1 MSQEEDLA
9 AAAMLSAVAG
19 YPPQKLAAQAG
30 LLSTETV
37 TLLSCAYE
45 RPAFSAARERLAR
58 QLIHL
63 LHLGRKEHG
72 LARTGRAGPC

>member
-1 MSQEEDLA
+1 MSQEEDLV

-19 YPPQKLAAQAG
+19 YPPQKFAAQA
-30 LLSTETV
+30 
-37 TLLSCAYE
+37 AYE

-63 LHLGRKEHG
+63 LQLGRKEHG
-72 LARTGRAGPC
+72 LARTGRARPCSV